1 MLVKIAKVE
10 PRFVDKFLFV
20 RVTTSDGIVGLG
32 ESGAWGHLE
41 ASAEAVKKFAGYL
54 VGKDPR
60 QIEHHWNV
68 MYRFQQ
74 FSGAAIGGA
83 ISAIDVALWDIK
95 GKHHRVP
102 IYEMLGGAVRT
113 KARLYSHCKGK
124 TPEHLVQKAEKL
136 KDMGFNAVGY
146 LNPLLEEGHEQPW
159 FKTHAEKLGDA
170 ARNIR
175 AVREAVGPSVDICVE
190 LHSRMSPAE
199 AVTFGHLI
207 SDFLP
212 MYLEDPIRPGN
223 PDAMAWVADHM
234 PVPIATG
241 ERFTNLQQFQT
252 LLGRRGVE
260 FVRPCISICGGI
272 TAGKKIAAL
281 AEAFDTQVV
290 FHNPLSPV
298 NLAAC
303 LQLDAAIPNFAIQEY
318 PRESIEF
325 EGRDGLRGSHIVSGL
340 ASPEGGFLAIP
351 QAPGLGVSIP
361 ETAWKQHERKTMQ
374 IAMRAHVDGSV
385 VDQ

>member
-1 MLVKIAKVE
+1 VKIAKVE
-10 PRFVDKFLFV
+10 PLFVDRFLFV
-20 RVTTSDGIVGLG
+20 RVTTSDGIEGLG

-41 ASAEAVKKFAGYL
+41 ASAEAVRKFAEYL

-95 GKHHRVP
+95 GKHYDTP
-102 IYEMLGGAVRT
+102 IHELLGGAMRSR
-113 KARLYSHCKGK
+113 ARLYSHCKGK
-124 TPEHLVQKAEKL
+124 TPEHLVQKAGKL
-136 KDMGFNAVGY
+136 KGMGFNALGY
-146 LNPLLEEGHEQPW
+146 LNPLLEEGNEQPW
-159 FKTHAEKLGDA
+159 FQTHAEKLGEA
-170 ARNIR
+170 ARNIE
-175 AVREAVGPSVDICVE
+175 AVRHAVGPSVDICVE
-190 LHSRMSPAE
+190 IHSRMSPAE

-207 SDFLP
+207 RDYLP
-212 MYLEDPIRPGN
+212 MYIEDPVRPGN

-260 FVRPCISICGGI
+260 YVRPCISICGGI

-290 FHNPLSPV
+290 FHNPVSPV

-318 PRESIEF
+318 PRESVEF

-340 ASPEGGFLAIP
+340 AEPENGFLAIP
-351 QAPGLGVSIP
+351 QGAGLGVSIP
-361 ETAWKQHERKTMQ
+361 DQAWTRHPKRSMPLTM
-374 IAMRAHVDGSV
+374 RPHVDGSV

>member
-1 MLVKIAKVE
+1 M
-10 PRFVDKFLFV
+10 DKFLFV
-20 RVTTSDGIVGLG
+20 RITASDGTVGVG

-41 ASAEAVKKFAGYL
+41 ASAEAVNKFAEYL

-95 GKHHRVP
+95 GQHYNAPVF
-102 IYEMLGGAVRT
+102 EMLGGAMRSKV
-113 KARLYSHCKGK
+113 RLYSHCKGK
-124 TPEHLVQKAEKL
+124 TPEHLVQKAEKF
-136 KDMGFNAVGY
+136 KGMGFTALGY
-146 LNPLLEEGHEQPW
+146 LNPFLEEGNDKPW
-159 FKTHAEKLGDA
+159 FKSHADKLGDA
-170 ARNIR
+170 AANIA
-175 AVREAVGPSVDICVE
+175 AVRNTVGTGVDICIE
-190 LHSRMSPAE
+190 LHNRLSPAE
-199 AVTFGHLI
+199 AVTFGHLVR
-207 SDFLP
+207 DQLP
-212 MYLEDPIRPGN
+212 MYIEDPIRPGN

-241 ERFTNLQQFQT
+241 ERYTNLQQFQT
-252 LLGRRGVE
+252 LLARRGVE
-260 FVRPCISICGGI
+260 YVRPCISVCGGI

-281 AEAFDTQVV
+281 AEACDVQVV

-318 PRESIEF
+318 VHESMEF
-325 EGRDGLRGSHIVSGL
+325 EGRDGLRGGHVVQGL
-340 ASPEGGFLAIP
+340 ALPEDGFLAIP
-351 QAPGLGVSIP
+351 QAPGLGVSLPKDAAARYPVKPFPI
-361 ETAWKQHERKTMQ
+361 TM
-374 IAMRAHVDGSV
+374 RPHVDGSV

>member
-1 MLVKIAKVE
+1 M
-10 PRFVDKFLFV
+10 DKFLFAKI
-20 RVTTSDGIVGLG
+20 TTSDGIVGLG

-41 ASAEAVKKFAGYL
+41 ASAEAIRKFAEYL

-95 GKHHRVP
+95 GKHHGVP
-102 IYEMLGGAVRT
+102 VYEMLGGAVRD
-113 KARLYSHCKGK
+113 KVRLYSHCKGK
-124 TPEHLVQKAEKL
+124 TPEHLLERAGIL
-136 KDMGFNAVGY
+136 KGMGFNALGY
-146 LNPLLEEGHEQPW
+146 LNPLLEEGNAKPW
-159 FKTHAEKLGDA
+159 FKTHADKIGDA
-170 ARNIR
+170 TQNIA
-175 AVREAVGPSVDICVE
+175 AVRHAVGSSVDICIE
-190 LHSRMSPAE
+190 LHNRMSPAE
-199 AVTFGHLI
+199 AITFGHMI
-207 SDFLP
+207 REYLP
-212 MYLEDPIRPGN
+212 MYIEDPIRPGN

-252 LLGRRGVE
+252 LLARRGAE
-260 FVRPCISICGGI
+260 FVRPCISVCGGI

-281 AEAFDTQVV
+281 AEACDAQVV

-318 PRESIEF
+318 VYESVDY
-325 EGRDGLRGSHIVSGL
+325 EGRDGLRGANVVEGL
-340 ASPEGGFLAIP
+340 AAPEHGFLAIP
-351 QAPGLGVSIP
+351 QAPGLGVFIP
-361 ETAWKQHERKTMQ
+361 EDVPGRFPGKSLSV
-374 IAMRAHVDGSV
+374 AMRAHVDGSM